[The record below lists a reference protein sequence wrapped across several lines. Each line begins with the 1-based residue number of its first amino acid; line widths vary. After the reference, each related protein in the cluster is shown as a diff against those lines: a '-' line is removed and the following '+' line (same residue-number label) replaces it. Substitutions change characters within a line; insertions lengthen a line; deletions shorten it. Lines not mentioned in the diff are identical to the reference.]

1 MTKRN
6 IIRVLIAVN
15 TILLI
20 VFLVLVLGTSKR
32 IEKDEPVEAEEV
44 PDSLD
49 TAGVQR
55 DTLVICKC

>member
-49 TAGVQR
+49 TADVQR
-55 DTLVICKC
+55 DTLVICK